1 MKKCSQCGVKYPDE
15 LLTPKMTTKGTFVDV
30 CGICGLNLSNSIL
43 VVRQTKLD
51 GEIAEQMR
59 LDAIEFRKKNKIKI

>member
-1 MKKCSQCGVKYPDE
+1 
-15 LLTPKMTTKGTFVDV
+15 MTTKGTSVDV
-30 CGICGLNLSNSIL
+30 CGICGLNLSNFIL
-43 VVRQTKLD
+43 GVRRTKFN